1 MRPTGCVSATETS
14 SLTTKLN
21 QKAVERPH
29 ELSLF
34 NSLLP
39 PLPTSFSYSLLLPSH
54 PYPCPPTPQTFPFFS
69 CLGNLHYRFVG
80 CCGLTREVVGGH
92 KFWSDA
98 NVVNGWVVCVGC
110 KWLGW
115 LCADMGGW
123 DACGCDC
130 GWSSMDGDGW
140 LSRINQLSLRSLSR
154 QVTEKISQVN
164 SKSISGMFA
173 EFKKHSDMPMIRF

>member
-39 PLPTSFSYSLLLPSH
+39 PLPTSRSYSLLLPSH
-54 PYPCPPTPQTFPFFS
+54 PYPCPPSPQTFPFFS
-69 CLGNLHYRFVG
+69 CLGNLRYGFVG

-92 KFWSDA
+92 RFWSDA
-98 NVVNGWVVCVGC
+98 NWVVWWCALAANGLGGC
-110 KWLGW
+110 ARMWVAGMRVW
-115 LCADMGGW
+115 VIANGHAWMVMGG
-123 DACGCDC
+123 C
-130 GWSSMDGDGW
+130 
-140 LSRINQLSLRSLSR
+140 LKPISLVLDRCPDR
-154 QVTEKISQVN
+154 
-164 SKSISGMFA
+164 
-173 EFKKHSDMPMIRF
+173 